1 VIDDQSSP
9 SNEMLFASIAQPD
22 IVSLAVGLV
31 DPLKALEVNST
42 ERLTGMQQRMVGWR
56 PLKRGDHSI
65 LDGAYLLSPTII
77 QHLRKAPPTD
87 RFGSYDRL
95 IRELELDGE
104 L

>member
-1 VIDDQSSP
+1 LLQAAREVIDDQSSP

-31 DPLKALEVNST
+31 DPLKALEVK
-42 ERLTGMQQRMVGWR
+42 MQQRMVGWR

-87 RFGSYDRL
+87 RFGCYDRL